1 MDSVPG
7 SDAERNVSVDAGLLR
22 RIKTGDLDAYEA
34 FFERHRAAV
43 YRTALAITGDSQL
56 AEEVLQDT
64 FVRAYERRDT
74 LREDVSPVPWLC
86 RVALNFCRT
95 RLARPKTRWE
105 PITDAVVRLVH
116 DTAARP
122 DEQVER
128 MELREIVR
136 DGIMAL
142 SPRHQAVVVLYYL
155 HGLSLQ
161 ETAEILGLPVG
172 TVKSRLH
179 YGLEALRTRL
189 GDDRRFGGAYH
200 VAIEQGG
207 LR

>member
-1 MDSVPG
+1 MSI
-7 SDAERNVSVDAGLLR
+7 SVDAALLR
-22 RIKTGDLDAYEA
+22 RIKSGDLAAYET
-34 FFERHRAAV
+34 FFERHRATV
-43 YRTALAITGDSQL
+43 YRTALAITGDAQM

-64 FVRAYERRDT
+64 FVRAYQRRDT
-74 LREDVSPVPWLC
+74 LREDLSPVPWLC

-95 RLARPKTRWE
+95 RLARPKARWE
-105 PITDAVVRLVH
+105 PITEAVVRLVH
-116 DTAARP
+116 DTEARP

-128 MELREIVR
+128 QELREIVR
-136 DGIMAL
+136 EGIMAL

-161 ETAEILGLPVG
+161 ETADILGLPLG

-179 YGLEALRTRL
+179 YGLEALRMRL

-200 VAIEQGG
+200 IAIEQAG